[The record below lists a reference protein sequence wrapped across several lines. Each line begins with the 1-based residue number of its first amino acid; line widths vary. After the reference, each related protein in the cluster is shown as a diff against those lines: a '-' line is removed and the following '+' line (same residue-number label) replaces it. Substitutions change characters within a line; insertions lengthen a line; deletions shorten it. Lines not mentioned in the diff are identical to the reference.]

1 MTDKFLITLSI
12 GLAMV
17 FSSCGWNSKEL
28 TTEERYAV
36 DTIYNREIH
45 ALRAE
50 SDSLC
55 LMMKDTFYN
64 KAVDS
69 LKKEYLREI
78 ELMLNT
84 KLVE

>member
-1 MTDKFLITLSI
+1 MTDKFLIYLCI

-36 DTIYNREIH
+36 DTIYNKEIH

>member
-1 MTDKFLITLSI
+1 MTDKFLMYFFV
-12 GLAMV
+12 GLVLV

-28 TTEERYAV
+28 TTEEKYAV
-36 DTIYNREIH
+36 DTIYNKEIH
-45 ALRAE
+45 ALRTE

-78 ELMLNT
+78 ELLLNT